1 MFCDFYF
8 DSNYSFKEQKKMIL
22 NKFIHSPVIRLHDS
36 IDDMLLRNSKIEEL
50 VIVFDAFCFE
60 MNSIED
66 YQKFKSE
73 EYSIRIDI
81 QVHFDIYTDVADWDK
96 EMMKLLNYLIRDFVN
111 NCILEYYAIP
121 VLKIINGNVE
131 VDESKSGRLNSLP
144 FDILDCTHYIGGQV
158 RR

>member
-8 DSNYSFKEQKKMIL
+8 DSNYSFEEQKKMIL
-22 NKFIHSPVIRLHDS
+22 NKFIHSPVIRLYDS
-36 IDDMLLRNSKIEEL
+36 IDEMLLRNSKIEEL

-81 QVHFDIYTDVADWDK
+81 QVHLY
-96 EMMKLLNYLIRDFVN
+96 R
-111 NCILEYYAIP
+111 C
-121 VLKIINGNVE
+121 
-131 VDESKSGRLNSLP
+131 
-144 FDILDCTHYIGGQV
+144 C
-158 RR
+158 

>member
-8 DSNYSFKEQKKMIL
+8 DSDYSFEKQKKMVL
-22 NKFIHSPVIRLHDS
+22 NKFIHSPVIRLYDS
-36 IDDMLLRNSKIEEL
+36 IDEMLLRNSKIEEFI
-50 VIVFDAFCFE
+50 IVFDAFCFE
-60 MNSIED
+60 MTPVED

-73 EYSIRIDI
+73 EYGIKIDI

-131 VDESKSGRLNSLP
+131 VDESRSGRTKGLP
-144 FDILDCTHYIGGQV
+144 FDILDCIYCL
-158 RR
+158 